1 VKSTPF
7 IVIVILCASALAIGC
22 GIANHEEAAFEEHG
36 AKLSMDESECLVH
49 AVNNCS
55 NGYTFFDESLQW
67 DRRAAQALLDSR
79 NGTDGVCGTSDD
91 TPFST
96 IEEVD
101 ALPFVGPVAMSAL
114 LQHGWESGCVD
125 SPCNVPDSV
134 VDGVL
139 YTYNQ
144 ESNVL
149 DWANRATEAEML
161 AIPGIGATIAK
172 RLLSQREALGEIQSI
187 QKISAIEDIGPV
199 RLAQLR
205 FEVPS
210 LWCTQVHSKCGCS
223 PAVRELVRST
233 VFAVKNQFKDRQSQ
247 RLQRFITLL
256 GEAGFNRYAEAVTQ
270 ELASQLWL
278 EPKALQ
284 ALQDPLDLVA
294 PFLTDAYFL
303 NPFEL
308 IDPTP
313 INTDDLLTGLNAAV
327 DAAIMYFNQLDL
339 ADSSVG
345 VSFADLVTGL
355 NETLYLDE
363 ITGWRTLNDAYVTAV
378 ELDHVW
384 IFMGTLVGLPC
395 EVSVSRTSGRVLEV
409 VVDIP

>member
-1 VKSTPF
+1 
-7 IVIVILCASALAIGC
+7 
-22 GIANHEEAAFEEHG
+22 
-36 AKLSMDESECLVH
+36 
-49 AVNNCS
+49 
-55 NGYTFFDESLQW
+55 
-67 DRRAAQALLDSR
+67 
-79 NGTDGVCGTSDD
+79 
-91 TPFST
+91 
-96 IEEVD
+96 
-101 ALPFVGPVAMSAL
+101 
-114 LQHGWESGCVD
+114 
-125 SPCNVPDSV
+125 
-134 VDGVL
+134 
-139 YTYNQ
+139 
-144 ESNVL
+144 
-149 DWANRATEAEML
+149 
-161 AIPGIGATIAK
+161 
-172 RLLSQREALGEIQSI
+172 
-187 QKISAIEDIGPV
+187 
-199 RLAQLR
+199 
-205 FEVPS
+205 
-210 LWCTQVHSKCGCS
+210 
-223 PAVRELVRST
+223 
-233 VFAVKNQFKDRQSQ
+233 VKNQFKDRQSQ